1 MEKKKDSLAR
11 NYVILFVIFLVTI
24 LLVWYVCKWYSVYTE
39 YEKET
44 PVIRGTLS
52 YEITA
57 ADFEHYIT
65 DNPTTVIYMC
75 TSKEDKCR
83 SFEKDLKKYIKKN
96 ALEDEIIYLNLSDA
110 DIDNFVE
117 QFNNKYKYKVKL
129 TNNYPLIVEFTDGKV
144 TGLIQGEDKNP
155 LTIKKV
161 KEFVEINKI
170 GKTESETSEE

>member
-1 MEKKKDSLAR
+1 MEKKKENLAR

-52 YEITA
+52 YEITT

-75 TSKEDKCR
+75 TSKDDKCR
-83 SFEKDLKKYIKKN
+83 NFEKDLKKYVKKN

-110 DIDNFVE
+110 DIDGFVK
-117 QFNNKYKYKVKL
+117 QFNEKYKYKVKL

-144 TGLIQGEDKNP
+144 TGLIQGEEKNP
-155 LTIKKV
+155 LTIDRV
-161 KEFVEINKI
+161 EDFVEINKI
-170 GKTESETSEE
+170 GKTDSDSSEK

>member
-1 MEKKKDSLAR
+1 MEKKKENLAR

-52 YEITA
+52 YEITT
-57 ADFEHYIT
+57 ADFEHFIT

-75 TSKEDKCR
+75 TSKDDKCR
-83 SFEKDLKKYIKKN
+83 NFEKDLKKYVKKN
-96 ALEDEIIYLNLSDA
+96 SLEDEIIYLNLSDA
-110 DIDNFVE
+110 DIDGFVK
-117 QFNNKYKYKVKL
+117 QFNEKYKYKVKL

-144 TGLIQGEDKNP
+144 TGLIQGEENNP
-155 LTIKKV
+155 LTIDRV
-161 KEFVEINKI
+161 EDFVEINKI
-170 GKTESETSEE
+170 GKTDSDSSEK

>member
-1 MEKKKDSLAR
+1 MEKKKENLAR

-52 YEITA
+52 YEITT

-75 TSKEDKCR
+75 TSKDDKCR
-83 SFEKDLKKYIKKN
+83 NFEKDLKKYVKKN
-96 ALEDEIIYLNLSDA
+96 SLEDEIIYLNLSDA
-110 DIDNFVE
+110 DIDGFVK
-117 QFNNKYKYKVKL
+117 QFNEKYKYKVKL

-144 TGLIQGEDKNP
+144 TGLIQGEENNP
-155 LTIKKV
+155 LTIDRV
-161 KEFVEINKI
+161 EDFVEINKI
-170 GKTESETSEE
+170 GKTDSDSSEE

>member
-1 MEKKKDSLAR
+1 MEKKKENLAR

-52 YEITA
+52 YEITT

-75 TSKEDKCR
+75 TSKDDKCR
-83 SFEKDLKKYIKKN
+83 NFEKDLKKYVKKN

-110 DIDNFVE
+110 DIDGFVK
-117 QFNNKYKYKVKL
+117 QFNEKYKYKVKL

-144 TGLIQGEDKNP
+144 TGLIQGEENNP
-155 LTIKKV
+155 LTIDRV
-161 KEFVEINKI
+161 EDFVEINKI
-170 GKTESETSEE
+170 GKTDSDSSEE